1 MKSWLKFVWLICMP
15 MIGVAQNPTLKE
27 AVQQEAQPVNVLL
40 VLDASLSMQ
49 KEWGNGTKWTTA
61 LNVISDVADSVAI
74 YQNVKFGLRLFG
86 HLFDNAEKNCK
97 DTRLELPLGR
107 YNKNRVLNKL
117 KDVKPKGITP
127 IAYSLE
133 KSAGDFSQATEGKNI
148 LILITDGEE
157 VCGGDPCKVSIDLQ
171 QKGIVLKP
179 YVIGIELSGVAKNMF
194 TCVGELVNTN
204 NGNEFATALKKM
216 VMDAIARTSLQVN
229 LLDAEQ
235 LPRETAVPLT
245 FYDSKTQIA
254 KYDFYHTLNAYGNPD
269 TIVISPYFNYDIQVH
284 TIPERWIRNVH
295 LEKDLHNT
303 VETQAAQGQL
313 TFRLQGAVSKSALI
327 DRIKCLVHE
336 KDSVNFVS
344 AQRVNTDVRYLIGK
358 YDLEIL
364 TLPPIL
370 LKDVAVEPNKK
381 TEISVPAPSI
391 VTISKNTQMYGAIFV
406 KDNETLTKIYDINQT
421 PAQETIALQPGK
433 YRVIYRAKAAKSVN
447 NSLNKDFDVVS
458 GGSLFLK
465 L

>member
-1 MKSWLKFVWLICMP
+1 MKSWLKFVWLVWIP
-15 MIGVAQNPTLKE
+15 TLSVAQNATLKD

-49 KEWGNGTKWTTA
+49 KEWGNGSKWQTA
-61 LNVISDVADSVAI
+61 LSVISDVADSVSA
-74 YQNVKFGLRLFG
+74 YPNVKFGLRLFG
-86 HLFDNAEKNCK
+86 HLFENAEKNCK
-97 DTRLELPLGR
+97 DTRLELPLSR
-107 YNKNRVLNKL
+107 YNKTRVLNKL
-117 KDVKPKGITP
+117 RDVRPKGITP

-133 KSAGDFSQATEGKNI
+133 KSAGDFSGTEGKNI

-157 VCGGDPCKVSIDLQ
+157 VCGGDPCKVSVDLQ

-179 YVIGIELSGVAKNMF
+179 YVIGLELNGVAKNMF

-204 NGNEFATALKKM
+204 NGNEFAAALKKM
-216 VMDAIARTSLQVN
+216 VMEAISRTSLQVN

-235 LPRETAVPLT
+235 LPRETSIPLT

-269 TIVISPYFNYDIQVH
+269 TIVLSPYFNYDIQVH
-284 TIPERWIRNVH
+284 TIPERWIKNVH
-295 LEKDLHNT
+295 LEKNLHNI
-303 VETQAAQGQL
+303 VEVSTPQGQL
-313 TFRLQGAVSKSALI
+313 SLKLQGAVSKSALI

-344 AQRVNTDVRYLIGK
+344 AQRVNTDGKYLTGK

-370 LKDVAVEPNKK
+370 LKDILIEPNKK
-381 TEISVPAPSI
+381 TEVSVPAPSI

-406 KDNETLTKIYDINQT
+406 KDNETLSKVYDINQT

-433 YRVIYRAKAAKSVN
+433 YRVIYRAKAAKSIN